1 MIILNYPMHCYTS
14 RITMQQHAELV
25 DESELA
31 VHSVPLT
38 VNVDVQAEVSRPAQK
53 MRQKFI
59 LRTVEYSMYIHTMGD
74 GSGRISYSTL
84 KMSVRFCVRRFGTHV
99 LQYCFYCTSYCTY
112 EQ

>member
-1 MIILNYPMHCYTS
+1 VQYKLENETTVMIILNYPKHCYTS
-14 RITMQQHAELV
+14 RNTMQQHAELV

-59 LRTVEYSMYIHTMGD
+59 LRTVEC
-74 GSGRISYSTL
+74 
-84 KMSVRFCVRRFGTHV
+84 SVCIDTDTQWGTV
-99 LQYCFYCTSYCTY
+99 LEEFLTVG
-112 EQ
+112 